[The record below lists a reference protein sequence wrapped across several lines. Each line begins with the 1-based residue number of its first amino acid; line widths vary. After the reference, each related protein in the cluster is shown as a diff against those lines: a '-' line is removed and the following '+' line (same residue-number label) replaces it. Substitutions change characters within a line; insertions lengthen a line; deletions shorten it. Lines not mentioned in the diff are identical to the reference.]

1 MDKTP
6 DFSMADA
13 MRLAR
18 TPAGQQLIALLQQ
31 QDGTDMQQA
40 LNQAA
45 SGNYQQAKEQLL
57 PLLQSPQIQ
66 ALLKQLGG

>member
-1 MDKTP
+1 MDRNS

-13 MRLAR
+13 MRLAQ

-31 QDGTDMQQA
+31 QGSVDMQQA

-45 SGNYQQAKEQLL
+45 SGNYQLAKEQLL

>member
-1 MDKTP
+1 MDLNS

-13 MRLAR
+13 MRLAQ
-18 TPAGQQLIALLQQ
+18 TPAGQQLIALLRQQ
-31 QDGTDMQQA
+31 NGNDLDQA
-40 LNQAA
+40 MKQAA
-45 SGNYQQAKEQLL
+45 AGNIQQAKEQLL

>member
-1 MDKTP
+1 MDRNS

-13 MRLAR
+13 MRLAQ

-31 QDGTDMQQA
+31 QGSVDMQQA

-45 SGNYQQAKEQLL
+45 SGNYQQVKEQLL

>member
-1 MDKTP
+1 MDRNS

-13 MRLAR
+13 MRLAQ

-31 QDGTDMQQA
+31 QGSVDMKQA

-45 SGNYQQAKEQLL
+45 SGNYQQVKEQLL

>member
-1 MDKTP
+1 MDLNS

-13 MRLAR
+13 LKLAQ
-18 TPAGQQLIALLQQ
+18 TPAGRQLITLLQQ
-31 QDGTDMQQA
+31 GGTGMQQA
-40 LNQAA
+40 MEQAA